1 MVRPRVSASPPD
13 ALVAAGLD
21 QDTKLIVDERG
32 KIGES
37 WSGAWARA
45 SSSARPKHHN
55 LKNTKAK
62 VKRGSGIVSN
72 ALRAYANGRR
82 DNCDLHLTLDVYP
95 HALPHLP
102 RRASAAPNPAAQS
115 VNDRTAGES
124 PARYEHR
131 MQTGG
136 ARDAQAERK
145 AKLDAGRSDTV
156 IENGERALLP
166 QCCRPRNRRYW

>member
-72 ALRAYANGRR
+72 ALHAYANGRR
-82 DNCDLHLTLDVYP
+82 DDWDLHLTLDVYP

-115 VNDRTAGES
+115 VTA
-124 PARYEHR
+124 
-131 MQTGG
+131 Q
-136 ARDAQAERK
+136 
-145 AKLDAGRSDTV
+145 
-156 IENGERALLP
+156 
-166 QCCRPRNRRYW
+166 